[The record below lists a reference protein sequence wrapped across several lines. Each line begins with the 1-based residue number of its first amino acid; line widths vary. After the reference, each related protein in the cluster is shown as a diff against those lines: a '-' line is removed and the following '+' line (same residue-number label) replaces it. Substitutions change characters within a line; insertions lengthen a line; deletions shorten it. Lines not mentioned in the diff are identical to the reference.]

1 MLTVGK
7 IMSRNIL
14 KVDAN
19 TSVTEAAKLMRDKRV
34 GCLLIEQNRKLTGI
48 ITEAD
53 IVRKIVADSKNPVNT
68 QVTAVMNSPIVT
80 IDIEKSIIE
89 ANDLMDQGQIRHL
102 AVAEE
107 GRIVGIVS
115 SRDIMHPQYMEAEE
129 W

>member
-19 TSVTEAAKLMRDKRV
+19 TSVTEAAKIMRDKKV

-53 IVRKIVADSKNPVNT
+53 IVRKIVADGKDPINT
-68 QVTAVMNSPIVT
+68 QVTAIMNSPIVT
-80 IDIEKSIIE
+80 IDAEKSIIE

>member
-7 IMSRNIL
+7 IMSRDIL
-14 KVDAN
+14 KVGAN
-19 TSVTEAAKLMRDKRV
+19 TSVAEAAKLMKDKKV
-34 GCLLIEQNRKLTGI
+34 GCLLIEQNKKMTGI

-53 IVRKIVADSKNPVNT
+53 IVRKIVADGKDPINT
-68 QVTAVMNSPIVT
+68 LVTEVMNSPIVT
-80 IDIEKSIIE
+80 IDAEKSIIE
-89 ANDLMDQGQIRHL
+89 ANDLMDQGRIRHL

-115 SRDIMHPQYMEAEE
+115 SRDIMHPQYMEGEE

>member
-19 TSVTEAAKLMRDKRV
+19 TSVTEAAKIMRDKKV
-34 GCLLIEQNRKLTGI
+34 GCLLIEQNKKLTGI

-53 IVRKIVADSKNPVNT
+53 IVRKIVADGKDPINT

-80 IDIEKSIIE
+80 IDAEKSIIE